1 MIVTPPIKVLSNDV
15 SLQTATAVKEFF
27 ELCQA
32 AAPGYGYFALPP
44 EIQQKVV
51 ELNKSIGR
59 VAESQTR
66 LLDALERVTDQEV
79 IAPEFAKVISD
90 LGWLVAQVESAV
102 VDTYAAPSFV
112 STLVRANL
120 ETVADQNSHL
130 DSYVES
136 FRVAFNENC
145 TALLADLATKVIA
158 G

>member
-1 MIVTPPIKVLSNDV
+1 MIVGAPIKVLSNDV

-32 AAPGYGYFALPP
+32 ADPDSGYFALPADVQ
-44 EIQQKVV
+44 ERVV
-51 ELNKSIGR
+51 ALNRTIGR
-59 VAESQTR
+59 VSESQYK
-66 LLDALERVTDQEV
+66 LLQALEQVSDEQV
-79 IAPEFAKVISD
+79 MQPEFAKIISD

-102 VDTYAAPSFV
+102 SETYAAPRFV
-112 STLVRANL
+112 ATLVRTNL

-136 FRVAFNENC
+136 FRVAFDETC
-145 TALLADLATKVIA
+145 SALLADLGTKIIA